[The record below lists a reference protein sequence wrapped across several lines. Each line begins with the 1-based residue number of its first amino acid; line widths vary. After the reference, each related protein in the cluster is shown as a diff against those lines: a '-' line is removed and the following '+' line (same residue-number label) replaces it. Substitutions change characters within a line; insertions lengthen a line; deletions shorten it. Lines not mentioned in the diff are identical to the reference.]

1 MATLEKSRTILNELL
16 KEVFN
21 QILSIQGE
29 VLRNQGVTI
38 SMNEV
43 HILEAIQE
51 EEKPFIGNIAKKL
64 RVTIG
69 TLSVAVS
76 VLEKKGYIKKVTD
89 ENDKRRIYLKLT
101 KKAIPVMVAHENF
114 HNEMVEHVISDLSV
128 DQNITLIE
136 SLQELSNYFKK
147 KY

>member
-1 MATLEKSRTILNELL
+1 MDNSRSVLNELL

-21 QILSIQGE
+21 QILTIQGE
-29 VLRNQGVTI
+29 VLRKQGVTI

-69 TLSVAVS
+69 TLSVAVT
-76 VLEKKGYIKKVTD
+76 VLEKKGYIKKVED
-89 ENDKRRIYLKLT
+89 ESDKRRIYLKLT
-101 KKAIPVMVAHENF
+101 KKSIPVMIAHENF
-114 HNEMVEHVISDLSV
+114 HKEMVEHAISDLSV
-128 DQNITLIE
+128 NQNTILIE
-136 SLQELSNYFKK
+136 SLKEISNYFKN

>member
-1 MATLEKSRTILNELL
+1 MDNSRSVLNELL

-21 QILSIQGE
+21 QILTIQGE
-29 VLRNQGVTI
+29 VLRKQGVTI

-69 TLSVAVS
+69 TLSVAVT
-76 VLEKKGYIKKVTD
+76 VLEKKGYIKKVAD
-89 ENDKRRIYLKLT
+89 ESDKRRIYLKLT
-101 KKAIPVMVAHENF
+101 KKATPVMIAHENF
-114 HNEMVEHVISDLSV
+114 HKEMVEHVINDLSLN
-128 DQNITLIE
+128 QNTILIE
-136 SLQELSNYFKK
+136 SLKEISNYFKN